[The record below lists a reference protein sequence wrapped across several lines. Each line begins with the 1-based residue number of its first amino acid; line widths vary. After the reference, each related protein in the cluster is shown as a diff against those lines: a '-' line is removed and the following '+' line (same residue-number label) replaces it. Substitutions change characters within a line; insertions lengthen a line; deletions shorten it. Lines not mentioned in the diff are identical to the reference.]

1 MADIFY
7 LCFKALYSM
16 QRILTSDEINQKMIR
31 LAHQIIEFTYDVP
44 QCYIGGI
51 TGNGFT
57 MAKALRNIIREN
69 SNQKIELFEITV
81 NKEKPWS
88 EEVKLSIQEEELKNG
103 TILLVDDVLN
113 SGKTMQY
120 ALVKFLQQ
128 PTTAIKTV
136 AMVDREHRR
145 YPIKADFVGLSLSTT
160 LSDRVEIRLVEDQY
174 EAYLV

>member
-1 MADIFY
+1 
-7 LCFKALYSM
+7 M
-16 QRILTSDEINQKMIR
+16 QRILTSEEINQKLIR

-44 QCYIGGI
+44 MCYLGGI

-57 MAKALRNIIREN
+57 MAKALGKIIQAN
-69 SNQKIELFEITV
+69 SNQKIELFELTV
-81 NKEKPWS
+81 NKEQPWS
-88 EEVKLSIQEEELKNG
+88 EEVKLSLPAEKLKNG

-120 ALVKFLQQ
+120 ALVQLLKQ

-160 LSDRVEIRLVEDQY
+160 LSDRVEIRLVKDKY

>member
-1 MADIFY
+1 
-7 LCFKALYSM
+7 M
-16 QRILTSDEINQKMIR
+16 QRILTSEEINQKLIR

-44 QCYIGGI
+44 TCYLGGI

-57 MAKALRNIIREN
+57 MAKALRKIIQEN
-69 SNQKIELFEITV
+69 SKQKIELFEITV
-81 NKEKPWS
+81 NKEEPWNH
-88 EEVKLSIQEEELKNG
+88 EVKLSISEDKLKNG

-120 ALVKFLQQ
+120 ALVKLLQK
-128 PTTAIKTV
+128 PTAAIKTV

-145 YPIKADFVGLSLSTT
+145 YPIKADFVGISLSTT
-160 LSDRVEIRLVEDQY
+160 LSDTVEIRLNKNKY

>member
-1 MADIFY
+1 
-7 LCFKALYSM
+7 M
-16 QRILTSDEINQKMIR
+16 QRILTSEEINQKLVR
-31 LAHQIIEFTYDVP
+31 LAHQIIEFSYNVP
-44 QCYIGGI
+44 VCYLGGI

-57 MAKALRNIIREN
+57 MAKALRKIIQDN
-69 SNQKIELFEITV
+69 SNQKIELFELTV

-88 EEVKLSIQEEELKNG
+88 EEVKLSISEEKLKDG

-120 ALVKFLQQ
+120 ALVKILQQ

-160 LSDRVEIRLVEDQY
+160 MSDRVEIRLTKERY

>member
-1 MADIFY
+1 
-7 LCFKALYSM
+7 M
-16 QRILTSDEINQKMIR
+16 QRILTSEEMNQKLVR

-44 QCYIGGI
+44 VCYLGGI

-57 MAKALRNIIREN
+57 MAKALRKIIQEN
-69 SNQKIELFEITV
+69 SKQKIELFEITV
-81 NKEKPWS
+81 NKVEPWNH
-88 EEVKLSIQEEELKNG
+88 EVKLSISEDKLKNG

-120 ALVKFLQQ
+120 ALVKLLQQ
-128 PTTAIKTV
+128 PTAAIKTV
-136 AMVDREHRR
+136 AMVDRKHRR

-160 LSDRVEIRLVEDQY
+160 LSDTVEIRLNKDKY